1 MDIALLSIAM
11 SQSSTSVSVST
22 AITKKILD
30 SANESSQQL
39 IQAMGQSTNPNIGT
53 NLDVS
58 A

>member
-11 SQSSTSVSVST
+11 SQSSTSLSVST

-39 IQAMGQSTNPNIGT
+39 IQAMGQSTNPNLGT

>member
-11 SQSSTSVSVST
+11 SQSSTSLSVST

-39 IQAMGQSTNPNIGT
+39 FKLWVRARTQT
-53 NLDVS
+53 
-58 A
+58 